1 MKRMFPNT
9 LRLVVDRCSSS
20 SGVSGPSFVSKA
32 EKWQL
37 KFKIYVILETISQ
50 FLLLPIEGSR

>member
-9 LRLVVDRCSSS
+9 FRLVVDRCSSS

-32 EKWQL
+32 EK
-37 KFKIYVILETISQ
+37 IA
-50 FLLLPIEGSR
+50 IEVQNLCYTVDNFTVFTSAS